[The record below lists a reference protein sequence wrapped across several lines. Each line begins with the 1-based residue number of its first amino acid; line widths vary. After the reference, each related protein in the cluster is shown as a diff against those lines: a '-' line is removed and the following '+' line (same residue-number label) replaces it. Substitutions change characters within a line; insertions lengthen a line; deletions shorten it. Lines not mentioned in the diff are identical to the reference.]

1 MFYQNVKAKSH
12 RKILCEADSK
22 QSKMKKW
29 CNTKLFRMS
38 FLSSN
43 NLQFFIGREGYVIC
57 ENDSGHDL
65 VPVHVSFTMSNSLW
79 AIDYGPLSMKDL
91 NAK

>member
-1 MFYQNVKAKSH
+1 MFYQNLEAKSH

-29 CNTKLFRMS
+29 CNTELFRMS

-65 VPVHVSFTMSNSLW
+65 VPVHVSFTMSNSL
-79 AIDYGPLSMKDL
+79 
-91 NAK
+91 